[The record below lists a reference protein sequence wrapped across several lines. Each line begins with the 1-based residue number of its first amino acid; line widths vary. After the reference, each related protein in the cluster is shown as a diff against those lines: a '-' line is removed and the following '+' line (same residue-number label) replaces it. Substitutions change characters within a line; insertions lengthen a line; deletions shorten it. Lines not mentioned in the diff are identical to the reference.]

1 MINVYISQSWK
12 YENTYSKLMNLLKS
26 NKKNREFI
34 KSYFLSNSSINIADP
49 DNLELKNEIK
59 KQMSNTECVLIYDS
73 GIEKYSRI
81 VELEISVAKK
91 CFANPKKVIVVLPRG
106 AQTIST
112 YLAKNADDI
121 VRWNSS
127 SISNSMKC
135 LW

>member
-12 YENTYSKLMNLLKS
+12 YKNTYSKLMNLLKP
-26 NKKNREFI
+26 NKKNSEFI
-34 KSYFLSNSSINIADP
+34 KSFYLSNNSINIAGS

-59 KQMSNTECVLIYDS
+59 KQMNNADCVLIYDS
-73 GIEKYSRI
+73 GIDKYSRI

-91 CFANPKKVIVVLPRG
+91 CFDNPKKVIVVLPRG
-106 AQTIST
+106 AQVISPG
-112 YLAKNADDI
+112 LDKKADDI